1 MNRNSN
7 KTGSKPLENGFPPLL
22 IIVLEGKG
30 GVAKSVTA
38 DAAHYCF
45 SSLGYVTLAAESDTT
60 NSIMSST
67 HDDVVFVSAG
77 KPGWHTTIG
86 VHLQRMGQ
94 PGGGDVMI
102 FDTGARDEVHVR
114 PKLDYFARCMGA
126 VGGQV
131 LVVRPITTAA
141 SAQRNAIDFAM
152 TTAGSNIATVFM
164 QVRAQG
170 RAEEHFA
177 RWSATD
183 SLRQAKKAGSVDTWI
198 DDLGVE
204 EADEAVALGLS
215 FADVATE
222 NFAKAGED
230 EREARAYFDEA
241 KVLWFQDWLE
251 AQRERW
257 LPAFRQALA
266 NRRVASPLAPEAA
279 P

>member
-1 MNRNSN
+1 VNRNGN
-7 KTGSKPLENGFPPLL
+7 RTGSKPLESGFPPLL
-22 IIVLEGKG
+22 LIVLEGKG

-77 KPGWHTTIG
+77 KAGWHTTIG
-86 VHLQRMGQ
+86 VHLQRMGH
-94 PGGGDVMI
+94 PGGADVI
-102 FDTGARDEVHVR
+102 VFDTGARDEVHVR
-114 PKLDYFARCMGA
+114 AKLDYFARTMAA

-131 LVVRPITTAA
+131 LVIRPITTSA
-141 SAQRNAIDFAM
+141 SAQRNAIDFAA
-152 TTAGSNIATVFM
+152 TDGSKIATVFM

-170 RAEEHFA
+170 RAEEHFE
-177 RWSATD
+177 RWSATE
-183 SLRQAKKAGSVDTWI
+183 SLREAKEAGCVDTWI

-222 NFAKAGED
+222 NFARAGEN
-230 EREARAYFDEA
+230 EAEARAYFDEA

-266 NRRVASPLAPEAA
+266 NRPAATPPAPEAA
-279 P
+279 T